1 MKSFWRFLETR
12 VSARAVLAE
21 WRHVAGGDHF
31 HAIESMLM
39 PTDDVAE
46 SYPVLNTSL
55 HLPRV
60 IDYGDGTLAA
70 VCSREPDRRIPL
82 IASDIV
88 LYALDLPAL
97 RKTLCASLSSV
108 VIAKTPIDPD
118 RPVLHIGNW
127 EPKKA
132 AAFPIYLLRCR
143 TRASL
148 RATIAEL
155 ATTIAKPGAIVLT
168 PTRATWESG
177 VEEMARAKRLLLV
190 AVDEIVEV
198 RDHVLVQTNAWNE
211 YLEAFCQ
218 MVETTLPA
226 NFRNKKSRARRASR
240 EADIDKLERALEEH
254 IRSARDHAF
263 NLKARGQP
271 IVLLPRPE
279 QKDLAVQL
287 GMSTSAVSRCLHDP
301 RAKVLKILWETADS
315 IEAVLAFKR

>member
-12 VSARAVLAE
+12 ASARAVLAE
-21 WRHVAGGDHF
+21 WRHVAGDHF
-31 HAIESMLM
+31 PVIEPLLV

-82 IASDIV
+82 TAIEIV

-97 RKTLCASLSSV
+97 RKTLCASLSKV

-168 PTRATWESG
+168 PTRATWDSG
-177 VEEMARAKRLLLV
+177 IDEMARSKRLLLV
-190 AVDEIVEV
+190 AVDEVVEV
-198 RDHVLVQTNAWNE
+198 RDHVLVQANAWNE

-218 MVETTLPA
+218 MVGTTLPA
-226 NFRNKKSRARRASR
+226 NYKTKAKPAKRAPRLTAI
-240 EADIDKLERALEEH
+240 EKIEKALEEH
-254 IRSARDHAF
+254 IRAARDHAF
-263 NLKARGQP
+263 DLEQRGRP
-271 IVLLPRPE
+271 MALLPRPE
-279 QKDLAVQL
+279 QKDLAAQL
-287 GMSTSAVSRCLHDP
+287 GLSESAVSRSLNDP
-301 RAKVLKILWETADS
+301 AATKLKILWDTADS
-315 IEAVLAFKR
+315 LPDVLRFKR